1 MQEASRNTC
10 SGFYKHKRGHGVGQL
25 KHGLVL
31 KSTEQFKS
39 YPLCIDHGVTEGGR
53 GAPSP
58 ASKREISVPQT
69 FGLWHPPSSGP
80 SPCLGLRGCR
90 CQCPQ
95 MGPDQ
100 PCHLSGGDTCFRASS
115 CHQQGSDAAMRAVCS
130 GLVTLKCCLCIY
142 IDIKRL
148 LHLKGQ
154 QRGGPWKH
162 AANTHTH
169 THTQCVQS
177 KKKPAKL
184 KVLVLSRGCLLA
196 KEVVIKNAH
205 STPV

>member
-1 MQEASRNTC
+1 MESQRGGGVHLPLLLKEKSLSPRLLAS
-10 SGFYKHKRGHGVGQL
+10 GIL
-25 KHGLVL
+25 
-31 KSTEQFKS
+31 
-39 YPLCIDHGVTEGGR
+39 
-53 GAPSP
+53 
-58 ASKREISVPQT
+58 
-69 FGLWHPPSSGP
+69 HPPALPHAWDWGAAGASAP
-80 SPCLGLRGCR
+80 RWDLISPVT
-90 CQCPQ
+90 
-95 MGPDQ
+95 
-100 PCHLSGGDTCFRASS
+100 SGGDTCFRASS
-115 CHQQGSDAAMRAVCS
+115 CHQQGSNAAMRAVCS

-205 STPV
+205 STPVWVKA

>member
-100 PCHLSGGDTCFRASS
+100 PCHL
-115 CHQQGSDAAMRAVCS
+115 
-130 GLVTLKCCLCIY
+130 
-142 IDIKRL
+142 
-148 LHLKGQ
+148 
-154 QRGGPWKH
+154 RGGHVLQSILLPP
-162 AANTHTH
+162 ARQ
-169 THTQCVQS
+169 QCS
-177 KKKPAKL
+177 NA
-184 KVLVLSRGCLLA
+184 SCLLRA
-196 KEVVIKNAH
+196 CHFEVL
-205 STPV
+205 PVYLHRH